1 MIDARITQALPP
13 SAVAH
18 GATTA
23 SVKDADMPS
32 MEALPLQRKPVDGV
46 SRWISWSFI
55 GPGLL
60 VCLADTDAGCLIV
73 AAQSGARWGYS
84 LLMLQIILIPV
95 LFLTQELTVRL
106 GVHTGE
112 GHTACIRRHFG
123 AGWAWFACIL
133 LVFECICAMMSEM
146 SGVAAVGEMFGLSRV
161 SATIMAAMMVATV
174 VLCCNYRQIEVI
186 GVTLG
191 LFELVFVV
199 TMFCFHPSLMEVFV
213 GSLTFH
219 SDAEYVKLI
228 AANMGAVIMPWMIY
242 FQQSAVV
249 ARRIATPE
257 QLAEERANTLVGS
270 ILTQLVMIGTLV
282 TLAASPGRKNLNL
295 DTVHDIAHAMSP
307 VLGEQCAR
315 ILVSLG
321 FVGGSLCAAFVVS
334 LAAAWAVCE
343 AAQWDVAPSLDE
355 GPTKAPHF
363 YLCFLSVVGI
373 GIAVL
378 LTGVN
383 VVTLNVLVELM
394 DGLLLPFAV
403 GFLFLLATGDALP
416 PDVRVCGWHKHLLAA
431 VFTICTVLSVFTA
444 LYGLIA

>member
-1 MIDARITQALPP
+1 MMDVRTTQALPP
-13 SAVAH
+13 PAVAH
-18 GATTA
+18 CATLA
-23 SVKDADMPS
+23 SVDNAQIPS
-32 MEALPLQRKPVDGV
+32 LEAQPLQPKPVAG
-46 SRWISWSFI
+46 WISWRLI

-106 GVHTGE
+106 GVHSGE

-146 SGVAAVGEMFGLSRV
+146 SGVAAVGEMFGFGRT
-161 SATIMAAMMVATV
+161 SATITAAMIVATV

-199 TMFCFHPSLMEVFV
+199 TMFCFHPSPMEVFV
-213 GSLTFH
+213 GSLNFH
-219 SDAEYVKLI
+219 SDAEYIKLV
-228 AANMGAVIMPWMIY
+228 AANIGAVIMPWMIY

-249 ARRIATPE
+249 ARHLTTPA

-282 TLAASPGRKNLNL
+282 TLAASPNKKDSDL
-295 DTVHDIAHAMSP
+295 DTVQDIAHAMSP
-307 VLGEQCAR
+307 VLGEQGAR

-343 AAQWDVAPSLDE
+343 AAQWDVAPSLHE

-378 LTGVN
+378 LTGIN
-383 VVTLNVLVELM
+383 IVTLNVLVELL
-394 DGLLLPFAV
+394 DGLLLPFAA
-403 GFLFLLATGDALP
+403 GFLFFLATGDALP

-431 VFTICTVLSVFTA
+431 VFTICTMLSVSTA
-444 LYGLIA
+444 IYGLVA